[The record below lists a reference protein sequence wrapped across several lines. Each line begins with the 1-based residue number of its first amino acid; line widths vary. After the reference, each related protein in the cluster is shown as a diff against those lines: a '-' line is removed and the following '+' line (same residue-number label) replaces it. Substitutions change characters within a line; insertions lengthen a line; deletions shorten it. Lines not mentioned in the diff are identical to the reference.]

1 MQLTSAPLS
10 ISATVFVE
18 KSSTMRVTM
27 ENHFWKVI
35 FDIVWISCWV
45 EISVSDIWEIS
56 TGIKGGISFCCGGV
70 CNKANLA
77 SNVKSLVL
85 RLSTSFFKDFTSF
98 FNWFI
103 SCCKSFVVI
112 CWNGLGMGNCL

>member
-18 KSSTMRVTM
+18 KSSTMRVTI

-35 FDIVWISCWV
+35 LDIVWINCCV
-45 EISVSDIWEIS
+45 GISVSDICEIS
-56 TGIKGGISFCCGGV
+56 IGNEVGISFGCRGV

-77 SNVKSLVL
+77 SKVKSFVL
-85 RLSTSFFKDFTSF
+85 RLSISFFKYLTLF
-98 FNWFI
+98 FIWFI

-112 CWNGLGMGNCL
+112 CWNGLGIGNYL